1 MYKSMNDSEEG
12 AFPEDDFEVEVS
24 AISPEGEDEAASIT
38 KAPLRQG
45 LSRRERVRRLAF
57 GSGALVVALLIL
69 FVSVPALRS
78 RVLVLVGVASPTP
91 GLSYSP
97 LTPQPQPDRGW
108 RLAGPR
114 YASEIAGAPSA
125 PATLYVCGVQQPSK
139 DQPSPLLV
147 GVSHDSGNTW
157 QTFSPPASAVSCYL
171 TVNPTNARDV
181 VLTAFACVQ
190 CTPPQ
195 ASHLYRTFDG
205 GKHWSAWS
213 LPAPGPNQSADLW
226 SVQWVWVGST
236 LFLAPFLIGDS
247 DFTRLAASVA
257 GRPFV
262 WLSTA
267 ALFAGAPA
275 DTGINGL
282 YATSTILTIEL
293 FSRTACQSDCFWYV
307 QCRDDGMSWSL
318 FNSMFQ
324 GQPVS
329 LLATS
334 ADGRTLL
341 GQVVHHDAPYSRTY
355 LRSTD
360 GGAAWSALSPRPTGL
375 AAEFLYAA
383 PDGSVYGSFEQDL
396 ADPQYGQTLPAV
408 VGIYALAPGDAAWT
422 YISPLPSGGWFVLT
436 WDEHGHP
443 SALWAPVGTN
453 TQSSLLLERRQL

>member
-1 MYKSMNDSEEG
+1 MNDSEEG
-12 AFPEDDFEVEVS
+12 PFSEDDLEVEIS
-24 AISPEGEDEAASIT
+24 AIGPESEGKHAESVQIW
-38 KAPLRQG
+38 PPRG
-45 LSRRERVRRLAF
+45 LSRRQRVRRLAF
-57 GSGALVVALLIL
+57 GSGALMVALLIL
-69 FVSVPALRS
+69 LGSVPALRS
-78 RVLVLVGVASPTP
+78 RALVLVGVASPTP

-125 PATLYVCGVQQPSK
+125 PATLYVCGVQQSSK
-139 DQPSPLLV
+139 DQPSTLLV

-157 QTFSPPASAVSCYL
+157 QTFSPPARAMSCYL

-195 ASHLYRTFDG
+195 ASHVYRTFDG

-236 LFLAPFLIGDS
+236 LFLAPILIGDS
-247 DFTRLAASVA
+247 GFTRLAASVA

-262 WLSTA
+262 WLSTT

-282 YATSTILTIEL
+282 YATSTTLTIEL

-307 QCRDDGMSWSL
+307 QSRDDGVSWSPL
-318 FNSMFQ
+318 NPMFQ

-360 GGAAWSALSPRPTGL
+360 GGATWSALSPRPTGL

-396 ADPQYGQTLPAV
+396 ADPQYRQTLPAV
-408 VGIYALAPGDAAWT
+408 VGIYALAPGATAWR
-422 YISPLPSGGWFVLT
+422 YVSPFPKGGWFVVA
-436 WDEHGHP
+436 WDARGHP
-443 SALWAPVGTN
+443 SALWAPVDTN
-453 TQSSLLLERRQL
+453 VLERRQL